1 LSIYRYWLSHSND
14 LSSFEV
20 KFHCPTEL
28 GSWSSLQGEPR
39 EARFYYQDILQ
50 PWVMEATVSI
60 TRVWFRRQFWI
71 FRSFKIRSFF
81 IFNIYILKLLKK
93 HWKNMEFN
101 FFASETH
108 PWGYQWNSSPFSF
121 LWIDKTHN
129 SSINEQSFDLH

>member
-1 LSIYRYWLSHSND
+1 MIFQALKSSTTAPQNWGHGLPFKENQGRQGFITKTSFSHEWWRQLSASQEFGFAGN
-14 LSSFEV
+14 FE
-20 KFHCPTEL
+20 
-28 GSWSSLQGEPR
+28 SLE
-39 EARFYYQDILQ
+39 
-50 PWVMEATVSI
+50 VSKLE
-60 TRVWFRRQFWI
+60 V
-71 FRSFKIRSFF
+71 FF